1 MYASLARSFLV
12 LGTDGFPHDVA
23 AAPAY
28 VCVDRYASLI
38 TSRNEMLRAGFWQG
52 VESAS
57 RSVIGKIRLDL
68 RLVPTDPSIVGIVL
82 CSLDMMSLSLRRAL
96 ATSNTNVL
104 SVVTFKIRSSRS
116 SYPGPSVRQAPRR
129 VVNTNEDFVDKTH
142 ALSQNLKS
150 STFNPG
156 ILCSSAG
163 SVQLHDKRVCI
174 MPAISWTIR
183 P

>member
-1 MYASLARSFLV
+1 M
-12 LGTDGFPHDVA
+12 
-23 AAPAY
+23 
-28 VCVDRYASLI
+28 
-38 TSRNEMLRAGFWQG
+38 
-52 VESAS
+52 
-57 RSVIGKIRLDL
+57 IGKIRLDL

-104 SVVTFKIRSSRS
+104 NVVTFKIRSSRS

-150 STFNPG
+150 STCDPG
-156 ILCSSAG
+156 IGVRVLVQFSSMT
-163 SVQLHDKRVCI
+163 SVYVSCLLSHGPYDHSMHGADIWMDVDMQTSKTLYAVQSPLLNMSKR
-174 MPAISWTIR
+174 
-183 P
+183 